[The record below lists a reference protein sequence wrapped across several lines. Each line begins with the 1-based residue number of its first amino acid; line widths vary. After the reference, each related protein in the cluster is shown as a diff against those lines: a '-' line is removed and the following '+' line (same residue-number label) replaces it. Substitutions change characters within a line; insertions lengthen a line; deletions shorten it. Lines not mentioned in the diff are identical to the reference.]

1 MKKSSF
7 HILRVGMAITFL
19 WIGILIFK
27 NPEAWGGFV
36 QPWVVD
42 LLPMSLTDAMMGT
55 AVLDIVIGALL
66 LVDILTPWAALV
78 GAGHLLIVLLVSGIN
93 DVTVRDIAIFTGAFA
108 LFNDSLPEA
117 MIVKLMFWK
126 KKVNN

>member
-1 MKKSSF
+1 
-7 HILRVGMAITFL
+7 MAITFL

-117 MIVKLMFWK
+117 MRVKLMFWK
-126 KKVNN
+126 KKVSN

>member
-55 AVLDIVIGALL
+55 AVLDIVIGTLL
-66 LVDILTPWAALV
+66 LVDILTHWAALV

-117 MIVKLMFWK
+117 MRVKLMFWK
-126 KKVNN
+126 KPRP

>member
-1 MKKSSF
+1 
-7 HILRVGMAITFL
+7 MAITFL

-55 AVLDIVIGALL
+55 AVLDIVIGTLL
-66 LVDILTPWAALV
+66 LVDILTHWAALV

-117 MIVKLMFWK
+117 MRVKLMFWK
-126 KKVNN
+126 KPRP